1 MRCRTQFIYNLNFY
15 LLKKLLSLVV
25 LSLNAVKGFFY
36 LRNYF
41 MTFFLLKLFT
51 IYCPQEHCSS
61 PIWQKIRVQAALHML
76 NFQSMSTGKSKLKC
90 LLDHFMPLQT
100 DIQVLI
106 TSGKWHTMKFKN
118 RGKLRFSP
126 SVCSHWLS
134 LRSIDLFKAMQAQLK
149 FCYRRFVSIGNVQ
162 RKIHRVLQ
170 FYVFWLSPSQTP
182 PAPGGDKGK
191 ENV

>member
-1 MRCRTQFIYNLNFY
+1 
-15 LLKKLLSLVV
+15 
-25 LSLNAVKGFFY
+25 
-36 LRNYF
+36 

-90 LLDHFMPLQT
+90 LLDHFMPLQS

-106 TSGKWHTMKFKN
+106 TSGKWHTVKFKN
-118 RGKLRFSP
+118 RGKLRFLS

-162 RKIHRVLQ
+162 WKIQSVFQ
-170 FYVFWLSPSQTP
+170 FMYFGCPHPRHPLPR
-182 PAPGGDKGK
+182 GG
-191 ENV
+191 